1 VATAPAARAQATEE
15 NGPAIRV
22 ARLTGPVRVDGDLS
36 DPAWSEVEPV
46 STWFETNPGDNLEP
60 SVHNVARL
68 AYDDEYLYV
77 AFEFDDPDPGS
88 VRSPF
93 GDRDNVPS
101 YTDYGGLILDA
112 TNDGKSAQMF
122 LANAAGIQYDAL
134 THDASGEDSS
144 PDFFWESAGRVTER
158 GWQLEIRVPFSSIRY
173 QGANP
178 EQWGVLLYRNRPR
191 DFRYQ
196 YFTSRLPRER
206 NCFICNV
213 RPMVGLKGL
222 PEGSHWVVAPY
233 AAAGR
238 TESSEEP
245 GAALDQRDSSYE
257 GGADLKWIPNPDT
270 VIDVAINPD
279 FSQIES
285 DAPVITAN
293 ERFAIFQP
301 EKRPF
306 FLESVDLFSSP
317 INAVYTR
324 TFTAPRW
331 GARATGSTGTTQY
344 TMLVGQDRGGG
355 SVILPG
361 SNSSDFVDQ
370 DFDSLVAIG
379 RVRREFGDSFAS
391 FLYSG
396 REIDG
401 GGFNRVFGPD
411 FRWRPNDHH
420 TVTGQLLWSASETP
434 DRPDLADEWD
444 GRDLSGHAGE
454 LWWQFSDGRWDL
466 FTLYKDIADEF
477 RADNGFVPQVGYREG
492 LIEGGRTFRFED
504 GKVRRLRVF
513 TWAGRDEDRDG
524 ELLLWEIV
532 PGFALDA
539 ALNSFVRLEFFFDEV
554 RGTER
559 TFRRQQIRPYLEIR
573 PGRVLSRIYV
583 RGNLGDQV
591 DFAHDREATGGT
603 IQSALDLRPTDH
615 LQLSLNYDRRW
626 LDVDPGDQPS
636 GRLLTASVARLRG
649 VYTFNARS
657 WLRLIGEWVEIER
670 EPRLWEDEV
679 EAREGLLAGSLVFA
693 YKLNWQTVLYLGY
706 GNAHELD
713 ELETLQETDRQAF
726 LKISYAFR
734 R

>member
-1 VATAPAARAQATEE
+1 MATAPAARAQATEE
-15 NGPAIRV
+15 NGPPIRV
-22 ARLTGPVRVDGDLS
+22 ARLSGPVRIDGDLS

-88 VRSPF
+88 VRSPL

-158 GWQLEIRVPFSSIRY
+158 GWQLEMRVPFSSIRY

-213 RPMVGLKGL
+213 RPMVGLEGL

-238 TESSEEP
+238 TESAEEP
-245 GAALDQRDSSYE
+245 GAALDRRDSSYE

-306 FLESVDLFSSP
+306 FLESVDLFSTP

-331 GARATGSTGTTQY
+331 GARATGSTGRTQY

-361 SNSSDFVDQ
+361 SNGSDFVDQ

-396 REIDG
+396 REVDG
-401 GGFNRVFGPD
+401 GGFNRVLGPD

-444 GRDLSGHAGE
+444 GRELSGHAAE

-466 FTLYKDIADEF
+466 FTLYKDITDEF

-524 ELLLWEIV
+524 ELLLWEVV
-532 PGFALDA
+532 PGFGLDA
-539 ALNSFVRLEFFFDEV
+539 ALNSFVRLEFLFDEV

-559 TFRRQQIRPYLEIR
+559 TFRRQQIRPYLEVR

-583 RGNLGDQV
+583 QGNLGDQV

-670 EPRLWEDEV
+670 EPRLWEEEV

-706 GNAHELD
+706 GNAHQLD